1 MKISKETVYYHL
13 VKKEEVDAE
22 KLVNEVRRDIEKTLS
37 LAHYTCNDISFIY
50 RITPEM
56 CVDSLNYEYD
66 YDEYD
71 EIFKDIKITRY
82 EVELDVLFFVKNTI
96 EDIYAILKKEWK
108 ELVDWTDYG
117 FKLEED

>member
-1 MKISKETVYYHL
+1 MKISRKTVYYHL
-13 VKKEEVDAE
+13 IKKEEVDAE

-37 LAHYTCNDISFIY
+37 LAYYTCNDISFIY

-66 YDEYD
+66 YDKYD

-82 EVELDVLFFVKNTI
+82 EVELDVLFFVKNMI
-96 EDIYAILKKEWK
+96 ENIYAVLKEEWE
-108 ELVDWTDYG
+108 ELEDWTNYG
-117 FKLEED
+117 FELEED

>member
-1 MKISKETVYYHL
+1 M
-13 VKKEEVDAE
+13 
-22 KLVNEVRRDIEKTLS
+22 S

-66 YDEYD
+66 YNEYD